1 MIITDQ
7 KENEVIIN
15 LLKIIA
21 DDCNLYWQDESQA
34 EDDYEKNEYE
44 NYLKLK
50 DKLNLYMNDDDLKDV
65 DLMKILYRFK
75 QI

>member
-1 MIITDQ
+1 MIITDP

-15 LLKIIA
+15 LLKIVA
-21 DDCNLYWQDESQA
+21 NNCNLYWQDENDIDKYSS
-34 EDDYEKNEYE
+34 DEYE

-50 DKLNLYMNDDDLKDV
+50 DKLNLYMSEDDLKDI

>member
-1 MIITDQ
+1 MIITDP

-15 LLKIIA
+15 LLKIVA
-21 DDCNLYWQDESQA
+21 DDCNPYWQDEN
-34 EDDYEKNEYE
+34 DIDYDKREYG

-50 DKLNLYMNDDDLKDV
+50 DKLNLYMSDDDLKDV

>member
-15 LLKIIA
+15 LLKIVA
-21 DDCNLYWQDESQA
+21 DDCNLYWHDENDVDKHNGT
-34 EDDYEKNEYE
+34 EWG

-50 DKLNLYMNDDDLKDV
+50 DKLNLYMNEDDLKDV

>member
-1 MIITDQ
+1 MIITDT

-15 LLKIIA
+15 LLKIVA
-21 DDCNLYWQDESQA
+21 DDCNLYWQDENDIDKYSS
-34 EDDYEKNEYE
+34 DEYE

-50 DKLNLYMNDDDLKDV
+50 DKLNLYMSEDDLKDI